1 MSAALL
7 TRPRTR
13 RVAAGAAACRT
24 QAVATEAVATT
35 PTMGPTLDE
44 ALSGL
49 WAQLRSAD
57 AVACPV
63 CGGAMRP
70 RHTAGAGV
78 VGGRCGGCATTLA

>member
-13 RVAAGAAACRT
+13 RVAASAAACRA
-24 QAVATEAVATT
+24 QAVATEPLAAA
-35 PTMGPTLDE
+35 PTLDE

-49 WAQLRSAD
+49 WGQLRSAET
-57 AVACPV
+57 VACPV
-63 CGGAMRP
+63 CGGAMAP

-78 VGGRCGGCATTLA
+78 VGGRCGSCATTLA

>member
-13 RVAAGAAACRT
+13 QVAAGAAACGT
-24 QAVATEAVATT
+24 QAVA
-35 PTMGPTLDE
+35 PTAAPTLDE

-49 WAQLRSAD
+49 WARLRSAD
-57 AVACPV
+57 MVACPV
-63 CGGAMRP
+63 CGGAMQP

-78 VGGRCGGCATTLA
+78 VGGRCGDCATTLA